1 MLAADRILGILLLL
15 LASACLAEG
24 IRVWDGMW
32 GTGFLPVTM
41 GFIFGLL
48 ALGFLFSRS
57 SRPESSRIPWPAK
70 GNRKKIAFIYLSLMS
85 YTLLVPWMGY
95 FIGTTLFLIGLVR
108 AMGRVRWG
116 YGLFFSLVTSSC
128 TYLIFKV
135 WLKMPLPGGFLGV

>member
-1 MLAADRILGILLLL
+1 MLAADRILGIIFLL

-24 IRVWDGMW
+24 IRVWDGM
-32 GTGFLPVTM
+32 GETGFLPVIM
-41 GFIFGLL
+41 GIVFGAL
-48 ALGFLFSRS
+48 APGFLFSRS
-57 SRPESSRIPWPAK
+57 SHRESFQIPWPAK
-70 GNRKKIAFIYLSLMS
+70 GNRQKIALVYLSLML

-108 AMGRVRWG
+108 AMGSVRWG
-116 YGLFFSLVTSSC
+116 YGLFFSLATSSC

>member
-1 MLAADRILGILLLL
+1 MLGADRILGIILLF
-15 LASACLAEG
+15 LALACFAEG

-32 GTGFLPVTM
+32 GTGFLPVIM
-41 GFIFGLL
+41 GFVFSVL
-48 ALGFLFSRS
+48 ALGFLFSR
-57 SRPESSRIPWPAK
+57 ESFQVPWLAK
-70 GNRKKIAFIYLSLMS
+70 GNRRKIAFIYLALMS
-85 YTLLVPWMGY
+85 YTLLIPWMGY

-116 YGLFFSLVTSSC
+116 YGVIFGLVTSSC

>member
-1 MLAADRILGILLLL
+1 MSTADRILGILLLF
-15 LASACLAEG
+15 LALVCFAEG

-32 GTGFLPVTM
+32 GTGFLPVIM

-48 ALGFLFSRS
+48 TLGFLFSRS
-57 SRPESSRIPWPAK
+57 SRREPFRILWPAG
-70 GNRKKIAFIYLSLMS
+70 GNRQKIAFIYLALML
-85 YTLLVPWMGY
+85 YALLVPWTGY

-116 YGLFFSLVTSSC
+116 YGLFFSLVTSSG
-128 TYLIFKV
+128 TYLVFKV